1 VYITLFGFSL
11 WLQPWLWWLPNNN
24 TFDTIKRQHVMVAPP
39 MNVQLASSRAFLTIL
54 LATPE
59 AISATVAT
67 LRSFYWILVN
77 QGQVGWG
84 TFCRGQLLVSG

>member
-1 VYITLFGFSL
+1 
-11 WLQPWLWWLPNNN
+11 
-24 TFDTIKRQHVMVAPP
+24 

-77 QGQVGWG
+77 QGQVGPSIV
-84 TFCRGQLLVSG
+84 LLYRSIHHL